1 MIKFNDLGAQ
11 WAEIR
16 EEALIAIDELG
27 TRGDYIGG
35 KAISDFEAKFAAYTG
50 SAFGV
55 GISNGTD
62 ALKIAFQIFDLSG
75 QDLVIMPA
83 NTFIANYLALKN
95 LPVSGRATPEVYLVD
110 HDKHFTIS
118 TTDLENFLSRKRNNY
133 RQVVVV
139 AVHLYGHPCDLQT
152 LKDLKHKYDF
162 ILLEDCSQSHGTKS
176 KEFNPGDLGEIS
188 VYSLYPGKNLGALGD
203 AGILTTNDPEIYR
216 RAKILRNYGSPVKY
230 HYDEMG
236 NNHRLDTLQAIV
248 LSLKLDRLDQWNLAK
263 QKVAERYS
271 REINNLGISLPI
283 NAPWCEFHSYHIYCV
298 KVLGNRE
305 NFMQHLSDHG
315 VPTIIHYPIP
325 IHKTNIFGG
334 PYELDFVFNSEL
346 TDLYADRIVS
356 LPMHPFLK
364 EEEVTLIIN
373 TINSWQP
380 V

>member
-1 MIKFNDLGAQ
+1 MIKFNDLGSQ

-83 NTFIANYLALKN
+83 NTFIADYLALKN

-118 TTDLENFLSRKRNNY
+118 TTDLENFLSRKRNDY

-176 KEFNPGDLGEIS
+176 KEFNPGNLGEIS

-230 HYDEMG
+230 QYDEMG

-248 LSLKLDRLDQWNLAK
+248 LSLKLDRLDQWNLEK

-271 REINNLGISLPI
+271 REINNLGIS
-283 NAPWCEFHSYHIYCV
+283 
-298 KVLGNRE
+298 
-305 NFMQHLSDHG
+305 
-315 VPTIIHYPIP
+315 
-325 IHKTNIFGG
+325 
-334 PYELDFVFNSEL
+334 
-346 TDLYADRIVS
+346 
-356 LPMHPFLK
+356 
-364 EEEVTLIIN
+364 
-373 TINSWQP
+373 
-380 V
+380 